1 MIWTNYW
8 LSDKLLRIS
17 TKTRSLCQTIIPRW
31 CIKSKASWIEGNILE
46 IARWVIVL
54 YNPLSSVLV
63 TPWIMY
69 RAQCANPC
77 QEKLSQHFINVIL
90 SLCNTSSAAT
100 NRSRYT
106 SIIHYIVPYYIYEKA
121 TSYVH
126 THQYDYTFIDFSF
139 NAILFILFLVNS
151 TRKDACAINKIIIIR
166 HRDYKFS
173 SNANKEQYSIGYCA
187 LLFRF
192 WIFIY
197 L

>member
-1 MIWTNYW
+1 MCVWREMIWTNYW

-69 RAQCANPC
+69 RAQCATRVKRSFPSILLT
-77 QEKLSQHFINVIL
+77 LSFR
-90 SLCNTSSAAT
+90 CAT
-100 NRSRYT
+100 RRPPRQIALVTLPSYIT
-106 SIIHYIVPYYIYEKA
+106 IVPYYIYEKA
-121 TSYVH
+121 SSYVH

-139 NAILFILFLVNS
+139 NAILFYFFFVNS
-151 TRKDACAINKIIIIR
+151 TRKDVCAINKIIIIR
-166 HRDYKFS
+166 SRD
-173 SNANKEQYSIGYCA
+173 
-187 LLFRF
+187 
-192 WIFIY
+192 
-197 L
+197 